1 MDNKKLLDGINDQMN
16 FEIESAYIYKAMAIW
31 CDINNWKGYGH
42 FLYMQEHEELEHAE
56 KMKAYLLDVGYD
68 VKLAQIAEPKNDYK
82 SLEEIFETALEH
94 EKLVTSRI
102 KDLYKEAREVKDY
115 ATQIMLQWFIT
126 EQVEE
131 EDSFEDINARLARIN
146 GSVPGLYMFE
156 RELAARQ

>member
-31 CDINNWKGYGH
+31 CDVNNWKGYGH
-42 FLYMQEHEELEHAE
+42 FLYMQEQEELEHAD
-56 KMKAYLLDVGYD
+56 KMKEYLLDVGYD
-68 VKLAQIAEPKNDYK
+68 VKLTQIAEPKNDYE
-82 SLEEIFETALEH
+82 SLEEIFNTALSH
-94 EKLVTSRI
+94 EKIVTSRI
-102 KDLYKEAREVKDY
+102 KDLFKEAREINDY
-115 ATQIMLQWFIT
+115 ASEIMLQWFIT

-131 EDSFEDINARLARIN
+131 EDTFEDIIARLSRIN